1 MEIIKM
7 LPYFLV
13 ALNFAVFIPASIL
26 DIKYREVPLW
36 VWYIGSKTGIVLS
49 IIAFSFYYPIK
60 ILLVYYTISILS
72 VLGLLIAYLI
82 GHMGAG
88 DLWGSIFLALSLPIN
103 PFGGFLPPILLTLL
117 IASVLELLTRTI
129 LTVRDCKNMKLNKRC
144 FSAAPIR
151 AKDLLNN
158 KKYRWYFAQ
167 NSTKNISVDEPHE
180 TIVEESNGNLNE
192 IVWAQPGLPYILFI
206 LISLPISLI
215 VSTII

>member
-1 MEIIKM
+1 M

-180 TIVEESNGNLNE
+180 TIVEESNGNLNK

>member
-13 ALNFAVFIPASIL
+13 VLNFAIFIPASVL

-36 VWYIGSKTGIVLS
+36 YWYVGSKIGLVVS
-49 IIAFSFYYPIK
+49 ILAFSFYYPIK
-60 ILLVYYTISILS
+60 VLLIYYSISIFS
-72 VLGLLIAYLI
+72 VLGLLIAYLM

-88 DLWGSIFLALSLPIN
+88 DLWASIFLALSLPIN

-117 IASVLELLTRTI
+117 IASILELLTRTI
-129 LTVRDCKNMKLNKRC
+129 LTVKDCRNMKLNKRC
-144 FSAAPIR
+144 LSAAPIKAR
-151 AKDLLNN
+151 ELLNN

-167 NSTKNISVDEPHE
+167 KSTKNISIDEPHE
-180 TIVEESNGNLNE
+180 TIIEESNGNLNE

>member
-129 LTVRDCKNMKLNKRC
+129 LTLRDCKNMKLNKRC